1 MSNLS
6 ALVGAVVSC
15 WFPQHD
21 QPNLPGPK
29 YRPALVAG
37 CDAKAGKILVVYGT
51 SQRTHL
57 AGRGEISFSPSEI
70 AGLSKDTKFCL
81 RNAQW
86 LPLKAEYFADNAG
99 KINIL
104 GRIPS
109 DRSREMKERIEEV

>member
-1 MSNLS
+1 MSSLS

-21 QPNLPGPK
+21 RPNSPGPK
-29 YRPALVAG
+29 YRPVLVAG
-37 CDAKAGKILVVYGT
+37 CDSKAGKILVVYGT
-51 SQRTHL
+51 SQRTHI
-57 AGRGEISFSPSEI
+57 AGRAEISFGTSEI

-81 RNAQW
+81 RNAEW

-104 GRIPS
+104 GRIPAA
-109 DRSREMKERIEEV
+109 RTNELLERIEEI

>member
-21 QPNLPGPK
+21 KPNYPGPK

-57 AGRGEISFSPSEI
+57 AGRGEITFSPSEI
-70 AGLSKDTKFCL
+70 AGLQKDTKFCL

-86 LPLKAEYFADNAG
+86 LPLQAEFFADNSG
-99 KINIL
+99 KISVL
-104 GRIPS
+104 GRTPAA
-109 DRSREMKERIEEV
+109 RANELLERIEEL